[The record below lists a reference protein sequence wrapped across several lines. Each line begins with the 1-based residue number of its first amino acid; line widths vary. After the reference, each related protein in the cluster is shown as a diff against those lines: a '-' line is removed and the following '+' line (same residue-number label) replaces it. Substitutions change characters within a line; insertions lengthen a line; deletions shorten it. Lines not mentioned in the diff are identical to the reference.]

1 MHSEFLY
8 EFIIQ
13 GITMNQFTFENQGTN
28 TYLVYEIAPT
38 DQMDTMSLGMLTN
51 NKIVGLASTIFTQMD
66 STKYIKYNVTSRV
79 SAAQFLSGPV
89 NRKRLLGVFCG
100 IVNGLL
106 AMEDYMIDINSIV
119 LDLDYIFTDVSTCD
133 TVMICLPVVRE
144 EIQNFD
150 LAVFFKNI
158 MFNIQFDQTE
168 QDNSYVADIMNY
180 LNSTP
185 AVALLE
191 FKDLLDNLQRGS
203 GLSGTLPQQAS
214 NPAPVS
220 QALVQPMPTSQPISQ
235 PVVPQATKQQPQVGQ
250 AIAVPVTSPVQNVSP
265 MPAPQ
270 PASNVPLKSSVQAQP
285 VPPAQPMQ
293 PVNAKKSGKKDMGIP
308 SQMAIP
314 GAPEGMAIP
323 GAPSQMAIPK
333 TPAGKSGA
341 GIVTGGEKMA
351 TEQENEKKISMFY
364 LLQHYNK
371 ENAAAYKAQKAAK
384 KTAKG
389 QPQIAMPQQPSQPMG
404 NFMQQPGMNPV
415 QQTMA
420 RPIVNPTPQPAV
432 GPTMNPTPQPVVQPT
447 GQSMPGQIQQPTQ
460 SVPISMSSP
469 QSAQQ
474 PQINTI
480 QSQSA
485 SGANFG
491 ETVVLSAGNMG
502 ETSVLNQAAATVENR
517 PHLIRL
523 KNNERINLDKPVFRI
538 GKEKS
543 YVDYFIGDNT
553 AVSRSH
559 ANFITRDGEYFVV
572 DTNSTNHTY
581 INGQMIQS
589 NLEAKL
595 SHKMRVRLANEDF
608 EFRLY

>member
-1 MHSEFLY
+1 MCSEFLY
-8 EFIIQ
+8 DFIIQ
-13 GITMNQFTFENQGTN
+13 EITMNQFTFENQGN
-28 TYLVYEIAPT
+28 NAYLVYEIAST

-66 STKYIKYNVTSRV
+66 STKYIKYNITSRV
-79 SAAQFLSGPV
+79 SAAEFLSGPV

-119 LDLDYIFTDVSTCD
+119 LDLDYIFTDVSSCD

-144 EIQNFD
+144 EIQNLD

-168 QDNSYVADIMNY
+168 QDNSYVTDIMNY
-180 LNSTP
+180 LNSMP

-220 QALVQPMPTSQPISQ
+220 QALVQPMLTSQPISQ
-235 PVVPQATKQQPQVGQ
+235 PVVPKATKQQPQVGQ

-270 PASNVPLKSSVQAQP
+270 PTPNVPPKSSVQAQP
-285 VPPAQPMQ
+285 VPAAQPMQ

-314 GAPEGMAIP
+314 GAP
-323 GAPSQMAIPK
+323 SQMAIPK
-333 TPAGKSGA
+333 APAGKSEA

-351 TEQENEKKISMFY
+351 TEQGNEKKISMFY

-384 KTAKG
+384 KASKG

-404 NFMQQPGMNPV
+404 NFMQQPGMNSA
-415 QQTMA
+415 QQAIAKPTM
-420 RPIVNPTPQPAV
+420 NPTPQPAV
-432 GPTMNPTPQPVVQPT
+432 SPAMNPASRPVVQPT

-460 SVPISMSSP
+460 SVPTSMGSP
-469 QSAQQ
+469 QSVQQ
-474 PQINTI
+474 PQINAI
-480 QSQSA
+480 QPSSA
-485 SGANFG
+485 SGTNFG

-502 ETSVLNQAAATVENR
+502 ETSVLSQAAATVENR

-589 NLEAKL
+589 NLETKL

>member
-1 MHSEFLY
+1 
-8 EFIIQ
+8 
-13 GITMNQFTFENQGTN
+13 MNQFTFENQGTN

-89 NRKRLLGVFCG
+89 NRKRLLGVLSG

-119 LDLDYIFTDVSTCD
+119 LDLNYIFTDVSSCD
-133 TVMICLPVVRE
+133 TVMICLPMVRKE
-144 EIQNFD
+144 VQSLD

-168 QDNSYVADIMNY
+168 QDNSYVAGIMNY

-191 FKDLLDNLQRGS
+191 FKDLLDNLQRGNS
-203 GLSGTLPQQAS
+203 LSGTLPQQAS
-214 NPAPVS
+214 NTAPVS
-220 QALVQPMPTSQPISQ
+220 QPLVQSMPTSQPISQ
-235 PVVPQATKQQPQVGQ
+235 PVAPQAVKQQPQAGQ
-250 AIAVPVTSPVQNVSP
+250 AIAAPVPQQVQNVSP
-265 MPAPQ
+265 MPAQQ
-270 PASNVPLKSSVQAQP
+270 PTPNVLPNSSVQAQP
-285 VPPAQPMQ
+285 VTAAQPMQ
-293 PVNAKKSGKKDMGIP
+293 PVNAKKSGKRDMGIP

-314 GAPEGMAIP
+314 GTPGGMAIP
-323 GAPSQMAIPK
+323 GASPQMAIPK
-333 TPAGKSGA
+333 APAGKNAA
-341 GIVTGGEKMA
+341 GVVAGGTKA
-351 TEQENEKKISMFY
+351 AAEQGNEKKISMFY

-384 KTAKG
+384 KSAKG
-389 QPQIAMPQQPSQPMG
+389 QPQMTRPQQSSQPMG
-404 NFMQQPGMNPV
+404 NFTPQPGINPG

-420 RPIVNPTPQPAV
+420 NPTMNPTPQPAV
-432 GPTMNPTPQPVVQPT
+432 GQAMNPASQSVVQPT
-447 GQSMPGQIQQPTQ
+447 GQTMPGQIQQPAQ
-460 SVPISMSSP
+460 SVPNSMGSP
-469 QSAQQ
+469 QSVPQ
-474 PQINTI
+474 PKINTI
-480 QSQSA
+480 QPSS
-485 SGANFG
+485 SGRTNFG

-502 ETSVLNQAAATVENR
+502 ETSVLSQAAAAVENH
-517 PHLIRL
+517 PYLIRL
-523 KNNERINLDKPVFRI
+523 KNNEKINLDKPVFRI

-559 ANFITRDGEYFVV
+559 ANFITRDGGYYVV

-589 NLEAKL
+589 NLETKL
-595 SHKMRVRLANEDF
+595 SHKTKVRLANEDF